1 MRIVICDDHRLLVQ
15 AMASALAARGHT
27 VEAATST
34 PPDAVVS
41 VRLHDPDVLLLDLGF
56 PDGNGLDAAREVITH
71 HARTKVVVFTG
82 SDELPPLRAALEL
95 GVAGYVRKDSHVG
108 EIIEAM
114 ERARRGEAAVDEA
127 LLRRLGHSHKGSAMT
142 RPAVDALTA
151 RERDI
156 VRLLG
161 EGLNTSQIVEVLGI
175 SNSTVRSHIQAILSK
190 LRVHSRLQ
198 AVALVAAAEQGRT
211 GNGNANGDWGVLEAG
226 WPGVNGSRGP
236 ARAGIPVPRS
246 PRSSS

>member
-1 MRIVICDDHRLLVQ
+1 MRIVICDDHRLLLE
-15 AMASALAARGHT
+15 AMASALAAHGHI

-34 PPDAVVS
+34 PHDAVVS

-56 PDGNGLDAAREVITH
+56 PDGNGLDAAREVVTH
-71 HARTKVVVFTG
+71 HPRTKVVVFTG
-82 SDELPPLRAALEL
+82 SNELPPLRAALEL
-95 GVAGYVRKDSHVG
+95 GVAGYVRKDSHIG

-114 ERARRGEAAVDEA
+114 ERAHQGEAAVDET
-127 LLRRLGHSHKGSAMT
+127 LLRRLGHSDSRSAT
-142 RPAVDALTA
+142 PRTAVDALTA

-198 AVALVAAAEQGRT
+198 AVALLSAAEQDR
-211 GNGNANGDWGVLEAG
+211 NGHGHGHANGDWGVLEAG
-226 WPGVNGSRGP
+226 WPRIGG
-236 ARAGIPVPRS
+236 
-246 PRSSS
+246 

>member
-1 MRIVICDDHRLLVQ
+1 MRIVICDDHRLLLE
-15 AMASALAARGHT
+15 AMASALAAHGHT

-34 PPDAVVS
+34 PHDAVVS

-56 PDGNGLDAAREVITH
+56 PDGNGLDAAREVVTH
-71 HARTKVVVFTG
+71 HSRTKVVVFTG
-82 SDELPPLRAALEL
+82 SNELPPLRAALEL
-95 GVAGYVRKDSHVG
+95 GVAGYLRKDSHIG

-114 ERARRGEAAVDEA
+114 ERAHQGEAAVDET
-127 LLRRLGHSHKGSAMT
+127 LLRRLGHSHNCSAP
-142 RPAVDALTA
+142 RSAVDALTA

-198 AVALVAAAEQGRT
+198 AVALLSAAEQRLD
-211 GNGNANGDWGVLEAG
+211 GNGHANGDWGVLEAG
-226 WPGVNGSRGP
+226 WPRIGG
-236 ARAGIPVPRS
+236 
-246 PRSSS
+246 